1 MYNARPFNFCFS
13 GRIFIMVFTQ
23 AFLLVI
29 VAYSVDALKWSNC
42 GKLNNIFLLVIV
54 TLNFFFTY

>member
-1 MYNARPFNFCFS
+1 
-13 GRIFIMVFTQ
+13 MVFTQ